1 MKRIVICFLCCYG
14 FSASAKSITD
24 TLPVALPAQF
34 IDDYSVKYTISDT
47 LWFQHPSA
55 KYHIIRWN
63 YQEQYLIVRNDEN
76 NSSEK
81 GLYSRID
88 YMKFTGMEP
97 FLWGFCLT
105 TYDAPTAAL
114 AEKSDKKADRQNPR
128 KGCNGFPFSRM
139 KKME

>member
-1 MKRIVICFLCCYG
+1 MKRIVICLLCCYA
-14 FSASAKSITD
+14 FSASAKSIRD
-24 TLPVALPAQF
+24 TLPFALPARF
-34 IDDYSVKYTISDT
+34 VDDYGVKYTISDT

-63 YQEQYLIVRNDEN
+63 KQEHYLIARNDEN
-76 NSSEK
+76 NPSEK

-105 TYDAPTAAL
+105 TYDAATVEL
-114 AEKSDKKADRQNPR
+114 AEKSEKKADRQNPR

-139 KKME
+139 KKVE